1 MSDSLQ
7 IPVSVQEAILAN
19 RARFREMNERAMR
32 TSAQRRLE
40 NPNGP
45 HVEIGFLTKPES
57 LEAEL
62 RFWDMQDDEE
72 LADFL
77 DEDILAGLYG
87 NDSVGWKSLPAG
99 YEPLVLVLEFERHCS
114 FEGWTAVSNRSEEMP
129 SIIDAYRFL
138 GLEDEA
144 NALAAVFQA
153 YIDLGNDDH
162 IHFHDI
168 LGRAYKSVPN
178 RSPESEDRYPFILT
192 FVRSNPRLFGVA
204 A

>member
-7 IPVSVQEAILAN
+7 IPLAVQEAILAN
-19 RARFREMNERAMR
+19 RAHFREMNERAMR

-57 LEAEL
+57 LEAEM

-77 DEDILAGLYG
+77 DDDILAGLYG
-87 NDSVGWKSLPAG
+87 NDSVDWKSLPAG
-99 YEPLVLVLEFERHCS
+99 YEPLILVLEFERHCA

-129 SIIDAYRFL
+129 AIIDAYRIL
-138 GLEDEA
+138 GLDDEA
-144 NALAAVFQA
+144 NALQVVFEA
-153 YIDLGNDDH
+153 YVDLGDDDH
-162 IHFHDI
+162 IEFHDV

-178 RSPESEDRYPFILT
+178 RSPEPEDRYPVILA
-192 FVRSNPRLFGVA
+192 FVRNNARLFGVA